1 MRASPAPCQ
10 PGAGSTTTPSTS
22 PPSARVS
29 RRVGS
34 RRTGASPSTWVAR
47 TAPPSRDARSSW
59 RTGAI
64 SRRLS
69 SRPTTASTGSSSLS
83 GWDAISARVSRR
95 ERASLSVSAPPRPKG
110 LGQVASQT
118 RPEGASNARRTWVY
132 VERCWRP
139 RTKYGEANWP
149 STSADARAAIGPARE
164 KSARLSGCLASR
176 ILLDHLLPGRARP
189 RRVPH
194 GALAQ
199 ADLEQRLRDLRGLRV
214 VVDRLLELHDR
225 LLVVA
230 LPVEGLADPV
240 LGGRGL
246 RVIGELRDEL
256 RELEGGLAI
265 FPRAE
270 LGEGRR
276 EHAIRVGI
284 AERRRGWRDRR
295 ARGRR
300 GRQHGR
306 RRLRQG
312 RGRRRGRRGHRSRAL
327 DGLHGET
334 RVVDGGLELGELL
347 AEALELGHEKSL
359 LGIEGLDL
367 AGQPPD
373 FLRLRL
379 LRFSHVLE
387 GGGTRGP
394 LHRGALRGS
403 GCGRHALAS
412 ARAAG
417 DDEADH
423 RADDRVKKETSHDW
437 AP

>member
-1 MRASPAPCQ
+1 M
-10 PGAGSTTTPSTS
+10 PSTGLGVYA
-22 PPSARVS
+22 SAFLETALAAGFRADAFLAPAFFATGFFAVFLATFFFAMRGSLPQRS
-29 RRVGS
+29 RFGQFTIV
-34 RRTGASPSTWVAR
+34 
-47 TAPPSRDARSSW
+47 
-59 RTGAI
+59 
-64 SRRLS
+64 
-69 SRPTTASTGSSSLS
+69 
-83 GWDAISARVSRR
+83 
-95 ERASLSVSAPPRPKG
+95 

-194 GALAQ
+194 GTLAQ

-284 AERRRGWRDRR
+284 AERRRGWRERR

-300 GRQHGR
+300 RRQHGR

-359 LGIEGLDL
+359 LGIEG
-367 AGQPPD
+367 
-373 FLRLRL
+373 
-379 LRFSHVLE
+379 V
-387 GGGTRGP
+387 
-394 LHRGALRGS
+394 
-403 GCGRHALAS
+403 
-412 ARAAG
+412 
-417 DDEADH
+417 
-423 RADDRVKKETSHDW
+423 
-437 AP
+437 